1 MAMFTYGTTAT
12 TLEIDDRQLAHLQHI
27 IAQRFRRQ
35 ESLLL
40 TFLIEQGGSRRRRT
54 VWLSP
59 SSPLEFDYDADVSQS
74 LNRAW
79 LEDLMQQSYSVNGV
93 VLAQEPGNDTSF
105 ATARAAE
112 SREELAPVA
121 AFA

>member
-1 MAMFTYGTTAT
+1 MATFTYGTTAT

-40 TFLIEQGGSRRRRT
+40 TFVLERGGERRRRT

-59 SSPLEFDYDADVSQS
+59 SSPLEFDYDASVSQS
-74 LNRAW
+74 LNRSW
-79 LEDLMQQSYSVNGV
+79 LEDLMQQSYSVGGV
-93 VLAQEPGNDTSF
+93 VLAQEPGTDASF
-105 ATARAAE
+105 ATARATDE
-112 SREELAPVA
+112 NLAPVTA
-121 AFA
+121 LA